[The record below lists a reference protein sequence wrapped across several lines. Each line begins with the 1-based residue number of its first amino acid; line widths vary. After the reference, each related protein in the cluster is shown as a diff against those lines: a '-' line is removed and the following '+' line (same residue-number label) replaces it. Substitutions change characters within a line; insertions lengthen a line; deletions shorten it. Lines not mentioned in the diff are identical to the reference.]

1 MTTRTSPAPAGLLR
15 PSLHCLAFAVALGS
29 AGAALAKDVTW
40 EDIAN
45 DDKTTGDVLQYGM
58 GTHAQRWSPL
68 KQVNADNVFKLTPAW
83 SYSFGDEKQRGQESQ
98 AIVSDG
104 VIYVTASYSR
114 LFALD
119 AKTGK
124 RLWTYNH
131 RLPDDIRPCCDVVN
145 RGAAIYGDKVFFGTL
160 DASVVALNKNTGKVV
175 WKKKFADHGAGYTMT
190 GAPTIVKDGKTGKVL
205 LIHGSSGDEFG
216 VVGRLFAR
224 DPDTGEEI
232 WMRPFVEGHMGRL
245 NGKDS
250 TVTGD
255 VKAPS
260 WPDDRNSPTGKV
272 ESWSHGGGAPWQSA
286 SFDAETNTIIVGAG
300 NPGPWNTWARTA
312 KGGNPHDYDSLYTS
326 GQVGVDPSSG
336 EVKWFYQHT
345 PNDAWDFSGNN
356 ELVLF
361 DYKAK
366 DGKIVKATAH
376 ADRNGFFYV
385 VDRSN
390 GKLQNAFPFVDNITW
405 ASHIDLK
412 TGRPVE
418 REGQRPPLP
427 EPGQKH
433 GKAVEVSP
441 PFLGGKN
448 WNPMAYSQDTGLFYV
463 PANHWKEDYWT
474 EEVSYTK
481 GSAYLGMGF
490 RIKRMYDD
498 HVGSLRAMDPVSG
511 KVVLGT
517 QGTPAALGRGA
528 GHRRQPGVHRHRRR
542 LLQGLRREE
551 RQGAVEIPDRQRHRL
566 ATDHLGTGRRAVP
579 RRDRRLRRR
588 RAAVGRRHGR
598 PDPAGGPGRFL
609 LGIQAAQLGQ
619 PHRQPLIP
627 APRPARRGFP
637 RLRSIPMKTFLLC
650 AALLGAGLA
659 QAADDIDDVRVIAG
673 CRLEPGARCAKADLR
688 GADLRNLDLGRID
701 LAGADLSG
709 ADLRHA
715 RLDLAN
721 LEKANLRGADLTR
734 ASLQQANLRGADLSG
749 ARAVAIQA
757 WGLFAQGA
765 QWQGADLTAAYLEF
779 ARLSGGRLHQA
790 TLRAADLEMTW
801 LSRADLKGAD
811 LRDANL
817 QEVKLAEANLE
828 DADLRGSKVRFGNF
842 QGSNMQGCKDCPAG
856 WQ

>member
-511 KVVLGT
+511 KVVWEHKEHLPLWAGVLATAGNLVFTGTGDGYFKAFDAKSGKELWKFQTGSGIVSPPITWEQDGEQYLGVT
-517 QGTPAALGRGA
+517 VGYG
-528 GHRRQPGVHRHRRR
+528 
-542 LLQGLRREE
+542 
-551 RQGAVEIPDRQRHRL
+551 GAVPLWGGDMADL
-566 ATDHLGTGRRAVP
+566 T
-579 RRDRRLRRR
+579 
-588 RAAVGRRHGR
+588 R
-598 PDPAGGPGRFL
+598 PVAQGGSFWV
-609 LGIQAAQLGQ
+609 
-619 PHRQPLIP
+619 
-627 APRPARRGFP
+627 
-637 RLRSIPMKTFLLC
+637 C
-650 AALLGAGLA
+650 
-659 QAADDIDDVRVIAG
+659 
-673 CRLEPGARCAKADLR
+673 CAKADLR